1 MKNSKINYFIIF
13 FSILLLASGLFVELN
28 IYDEAIPL
36 VGSELVNN
44 GGNLYQ
50 DFWTIYSPG
59 QFYLMSFFRNLGLE
73 SVFAFRIISFLIS
86 IGICSILYLFARKFF
101 TRFSSSL
108 IFFMPAL
115 LLSNANFFSRS
126 ILSSLLLAFLSV
138 FVLFAYLKEPKTKF
152 LLVAGGLMGL
162 TAVFRHDMGGYLFGM
177 EFQAIFFASL
187 SHTFAKDL
195 PTKQK
200 IIYGLKN
207 AFIFTSG
214 LLFVLPIA
222 LYFIATIPFDL
233 LWDNL
238 IKIPI
243 TTFREFRNLSFPNF
257 SHLLSDFSIST
268 KIRMTW
274 ETIAFFLPLITYFLT
289 ILSIVIRVKT
299 KRLVLNGTQFWYE
312 MTLFNLGINLY
323 NQAMVR
329 SDFEHAIPTFI
340 VSVLLAFIF
349 IKEFVPIRFRYIA
362 MLIYTFFV
370 MSLPVS
376 YKIKQIRE
384 TYSTIDIENNRA
396 KMLSMKLI
404 DGQTYNQVLNYIMN
418 NTTEEEYIYSGVEDH
433 DDFLLNDVML
443 YFLTKR
449 KCPNKY
455 YELHPGIT
463 TQETVQS
470 EILNSL
476 IEKNVRLII
485 LLSSSSNGE
494 YEIKE
499 NKNIL
504 DNYIDKN
511 YKLEKTIN
519 QYNIYI
525 KKDY

>member
-13 FSILLLASGLFVELN
+13 FSVILLASGLFIELN

-59 QFYLMSFFRNLGLE
+59 QFYFMSFFKSLGVE
-73 SVFAFRIISFLIS
+73 SVFAFRVISLIISL
-86 IGICSILYLFARKFF
+86 GICSVLYLFARKFF
-101 TRFSSSL
+101 TRFSSAL
-108 IFFMPAL
+108 IFFIPAL

-138 FVLFAYLKEPKTKF
+138 FVLFAYLREPKTKF
-152 LLVAGGLMGL
+152 LLIAGGLMGL

-187 SHTFAKDL
+187 SHAFAKDL

-207 AFIFTSG
+207 ALIFTSG
-214 LLFVLPIA
+214 LVFVLPIA
-222 LYFIATIPFDL
+222 LYFIATVPFDL
-233 LWDNL
+233 LWENL

-243 TTFREFRNLSFPNF
+243 TIFREYRNLSFPNF
-257 SHLLSDFSIST
+257 EHLLSDLTTST

-274 ETIAFFLPLITYFLT
+274 ETIAFFLPLITYILT
-289 ILSIVIRVKT
+289 ILSIIIRVKT
-299 KRLVLNGTQFWYE
+299 KKLVLNGTQFWYE

-349 IKEFVPIRFRYIA
+349 IKEYVPVKFRYFA

-384 TYSTIDIENNRA
+384 TYSSIDIKNNRA
-396 KMLSMKLI
+396 FLLNMKSEN
-404 DGQTYNQVLNYIMN
+404 GETYTQLLNYIIN
-418 NTTEEEYIYSGVEDH
+418 NTNDDEYIYSGVSDH
-433 DDFLLNDVML
+433 DDFMLNDVML
-443 YFLTKR
+443 YYLTKR

-463 TQETVQS
+463 TQDNVQS

-476 IEKNVRLII
+476 IDKDVRLII
-485 LLSSSSNGE
+485 LLDSSSNGE

-504 DNYIDKN
+504 DNYINNN

-519 QYNIYI
+519 QYKIYI
-525 KKDY
+525 KR